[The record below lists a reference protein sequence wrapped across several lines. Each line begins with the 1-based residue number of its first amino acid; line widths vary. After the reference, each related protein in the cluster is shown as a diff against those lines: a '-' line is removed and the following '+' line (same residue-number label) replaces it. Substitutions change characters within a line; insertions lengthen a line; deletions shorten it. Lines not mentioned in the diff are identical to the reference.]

1 MCFLELEKVR
11 KIYCFYEWMTRN
23 GDCYRRCNPANWIF
37 LLIVSSWNPSVCWFG
52 TNWLLIKTAVI
63 TPRDL
68 PRVSLRVERFS
79 WVWLI
84 LVSLGK
90 FGIGHLISSV
100 RTKAWLVSGIA
111 PASRKTCKNC
121 AARTTIFEWS
131 SLSRTE
137 TKSRLDRWTKMARFL
152 RSRLEIINVKH
163 FQNAIFNTKNQPLLR
178 N

>member
-1 MCFLELEKVR
+1 MN
-11 KIYCFYEWMTRN
+11 EWSEMETAT
-23 GDCYRRCNPANWIF
+23 GA
-37 LLIVSSWNPSVCWFG
+37 VNPS
-52 TNWLLIKTAVI
+52 NWSVDFLVNSELMKSICLLVWNELIILIKIAVI

-90 FGIGHLISSV
+90 VGIGHLISSV